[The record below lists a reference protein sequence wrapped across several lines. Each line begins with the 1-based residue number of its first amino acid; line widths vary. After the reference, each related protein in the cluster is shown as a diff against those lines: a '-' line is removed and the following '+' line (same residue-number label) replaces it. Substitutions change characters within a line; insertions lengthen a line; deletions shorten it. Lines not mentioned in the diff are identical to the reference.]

1 MSEQNEETDIQPLVL
16 PTDKQILTLLANGKR
31 QTPKNVAVHLGED
44 TDPSYM
50 SGRLRTLEKRGYVY
64 SPGPADRSG
73 MYEITSWGQI
83 AANRIKKYNRGYDAL
98 FHTLTIRTAETQ
110 IPDTDESPPK
120 TTDIHPNWIQLTG
133 EEIRAFRKLVDIGGV
148 TIPSDFPTYF
158 DTDISADDAAEYLYT
173 LHFYGLA
180 DRREGMDAYSPTE
193 TAKRLMEAN
202 PDIEESL
209 QNGCQPPSTET

>member
-1 MSEQNEETDIQPLVL
+1 MSKQNEETDIQPLVL

-31 QTPKNVAVHLGED
+31 QTPKNVAAHLGED

-50 SGRLRTLEKRGYVY
+50 SGRLRTLENRCYVY

-73 MYEITSWGQI
+73 MYEITSWGRI
-83 AANRIKKYNRGYDAL
+83 AAHRIDKYNRGYDIL
-98 FHTLTIRTAETQ
+98 FHILAVRTAETQ

-120 TTDIHPNWIQLTG
+120 TADIHLDWIQLSD
-133 EEIRAFRKLVDIGGV
+133 EEIKAFRKLVDIGRV
-148 TIPSDFPTYF
+148 TIPSDFPTHF
-158 DTDISADDAAEYLYT
+158 DEDISANDAADYLYT

-180 DRREGMDAYSPTE
+180 DRRDGMDAYSPTE

-209 QNGCQPPSTET
+209 QSGCRPPSTET